1 MSETKMPLS
10 ELAAHVGEEMGV
22 SSWTTLDQARID
34 EFAHCTGDH
43 QWIHVDAERAAR
55 DGPFGGTVA
64 HGFLTLALL
73 APTNFEVLVSRVA
86 PKSVV
91 NYGLERVRFISPVRS
106 GKRVRNRIKL
116 ASVETRGTGR
126 YLVSTENTVE
136 IEGEAKPALTATTLA
151 VFMA

>member
-1 MSETKMPLS
+1 
-10 ELAAHVGEEMGV
+10 
-22 SSWTTLDQARID
+22 
-34 EFAHCTGDH
+34 
-43 QWIHVDAERAAR
+43 
-55 DGPFGGTVA
+55 
-64 HGFLTLALL
+64 
-73 APTNFEVLVSRVA
+73 VLVSRVA